1 MRSLLQPLA
10 RPDGGLLV
18 IGSEGGA
25 GMVLDG
31 EEGGAFGA
39 GSVTIGGGWIGWRG
53 GSGGGGGGGGG
64 CLVGGGWGVS
74 LPALLR

>member
-18 IGSEGGA
+18 IGSEGGT

-31 EEGGAFGA
+31 KEGGAFGA
-39 GSVTIGGGWIGWRG
+39 GSVTIGGGVGWLR
-53 GSGGGGGGGGG
+53 GGGGG
-64 CLVGGGWGVS
+64 
-74 LPALLR
+74 